1 MLVKFRETIERQ
13 RNSEEIIWKLL
24 VAVKD
29 FLWWVLISEKKP
41 AKKEALYFSQL
52 GQDLWVLKQTHFKK
66 RGYFVE
72 IGAGDGI
79 FLSNTY
85 ALEKRFGWR
94 GICADPVYGEEL
106 KKNRL
111 CHIEKSA
118 IFTQSGISVVF
129 TMESY
134 LSGIKKYF
142 DKLHTRLGKE
152 IVVTTV
158 SLHDLLKKYH
168 APKNIDY
175 LSIDTE
181 GSEYEIIKDFPFSEF
196 NIQCIT
202 IEHNA
207 NSNHPDDIKKRGEIK
222 TLLKHNGYAQF
233 NSKKFIEEY
242 SEGHLTDNFEDWYL
256 PDPSRKKTFKLDVE
270 MFVRNIKRAIRRV

>member
-1 MLVKFRETIERQ
+1 MLKKLSNIIEAQRGKRFFRPIVTI
-13 RNSEEIIWKLL
+13 
-24 VAVKD
+24 KD
-29 FLWWVLISEKKP
+29 FLWWIWANTKGAL
-41 AKKEALYFSQL
+41 AKKEVLYFSQL

-85 ALEKRFGWR
+85 ALEKRFKWR
-94 GICADPVYGEEL
+94 GICADPVYGDEL

-111 CHIEKSA
+111 CHIEESA
-118 IFTQSGISVVF
+118 IFTQSGIPVVF
-129 TMESY
+129 KMENY

-142 DKLHTRLGKE
+142 DKLHTRIGKE
-152 IVVTTV
+152 ILVTTV

-207 NSNHPDDIKKRGEIK
+207 NSNHPDDIKKRRNVK
-222 TLLKHNGYAQF
+222 TLLEHNGYAQF

-242 SEGHLTDNFEDWYL
+242 SGGHLTDNFEDWYL
-256 PDPSRKKTFKLDVE
+256 PDPSRKLKLDVKT
-270 MFVRNIKRAIRRV
+270 FVRNIKKIIKRI